1 MKVGQVAREI
11 EETHDLEVSDYSVDL
26 LPLMWATLTSTD
38 DVDACRKIV
47 EKLQTLPE
55 VVNVFDNISVPED

>member
-47 EKLQTLPE
+47 EKFQNLPTCYSAF
-55 VVNVFDNISVPED
+55 VVY

>member
-1 MKVGQVAREI
+1 LKVGQVAREI